1 MRVGLFRRSA
11 SFLADAMP
19 IFIIISILF
28 SLTLRDT
35 LKPEGFDAAYDD
47 YQEQSEIYFGDLNE
61 QYENGDITLDEY
73 TEAYNEILPAFEE
86 EIAEYNVL
94 FFQYSVRIVLFH
106 LLSFIILYLIYTYA
120 TGGRTMGRRMMRI
133 ELGGRITFWRLFVR
147 EVVWRY
153 MYWTVTLFIG
163 GILIDIAMISFS
175 ERKQTLRDKV
185 SGIYVKYEG
194 ADYPF

>member
-28 SLTLRDT
+28 SLTLRDA

-61 QYENGDITLDEY
+61 QFENGDITQEEY
-73 TEAYNEILPAFEE
+73 LEQYDEILPAFEE

-106 LLSFIILYLIYTYA
+106 LLSFIILYLIYTYV

-133 ELGGRITFWRLFVR
+133 ELSGKVTFWRLFVR

-175 ERKQTLRDKV
+175 DRKQTLRDKI